1 MGERTT
7 RNQQHRLSDLG
18 DCVSDC
24 GPRVVTAANELQKW
38 VKGGAIMVIILFFFT
53 IVLGFHFKTFVS
65 QEMLV
70 ELVSGGLLVPISYQT
85 KG

>member
-1 MGERTT
+1 ME
-7 RNQQHRLSDLG
+7 
-18 DCVSDC
+18 
-24 GPRVVTAANELQKW
+24 
-38 VKGGAIMVIILFFFT
+38 IILFFFT

-85 KG
+85 EGEILKKGARGLS

>member
-1 MGERTT
+1 MC
-7 RNQQHRLSDLG
+7 LI
-18 DCVSDC
+18 
-24 GPRVVTAANELQKW
+24 AARGWSRPQISYKKW
-38 VKGGAIMVIILFFFT
+38 VKGGVIMEIILFFFT

-85 KG
+85 EGEILKKGARGLS

>member
-1 MGERTT
+1 M
-7 RNQQHRLSDLG
+7 
-18 DCVSDC
+18 C
-24 GPRVVTAANELQKW
+24 PIAARVWSHPQISYKKW
-38 VKGGAIMVIILFFFT
+38 VKGGAIMGIILFFFT

-85 KG
+85 YGEILKKGARRLS

>member
-1 MGERTT
+1 MI
-7 RNQQHRLSDLG
+7 LAIVCLI
-18 DCVSDC
+18 
-24 GPRVVTAANELQKW
+24 AAREWSQLQMSYKKW

-85 KG
+85 KGWYLEKGSP